1 MRVGAREAE
10 DLRVHQLVHAV
21 QLGAVLADLDMN
33 NCFIT
38 YQCGYKLNCTFF
50 LSLAT
55 MSAGPVPTLTMPRMP
70 QMLRLDNTLSG
81 TIPGLQS
88 HRERAWVTL
97 KKNTESR
104 SGERHAIDLFVF

>member
-1 MRVGAREAE
+1 
-10 DLRVHQLVHAV
+10 
-21 QLGAVLADLDMN
+21 
-33 NCFIT
+33 
-38 YQCGYKLNCTFF
+38 
-50 LSLAT
+50 

-88 HRERAWVTL
+88 HRERSWVTL